1 MNNTKLKNLA
11 ELFKKHAPLYAV
23 GGCVRD
29 YILGIPSGDIDISSS
44 IPASKVREILK
55 DSPFTVQEKD
65 LRMGTIIITCYGFK
79 AEYTTFRTDSY
90 IEGKG
95 THRPE
100 SVTFTEDMKEDA
112 LRRDFACNA
121 LYYDILKDEVVDLVG
136 GKEDIE
142 KKIIRCVT
150 DPRVVFEADGL
161 RILRMARFAAEL
173 GFDIDKETYE
183 IAKEN
188 VWRIKDL
195 SVERILVELDK
206 IFVADTAHG
215 RKFEQD
221 GLISAYA
228 GDGLDGSKG
237 VEGKDE
243 NDIFGN
249 AHLRGLRILDDIGA
263 LDIILPE
270 LTELKGLE
278 QSSKWHLYDAYEH
291 SLQAFRVSTPDI
303 RWAALL
309 HDIGK
314 KKSQEAI
321 GKMYLHASMGADI
334 AQDICTRLKFPKIR
348 TREICALVRSH
359 MYDLD
364 GNTGE
369 GKLKWFIA
377 ERAKIMPQL
386 LKLRAADAFASQK
399 VRPES
404 RMEKV
409 FEEMRG
415 KGVPMSIKDL
425 KVNGRDLVD
434 MNYPECERGIAL
446 YELWKDTVMN
456 ESLDDREKALEYLK
470 KKIEREDKN

>member
-1 MNNTKLKNLA
+1 MINTKLKSLA
-11 ELFKKHAPLYAV
+11 EYFKDYAPLYAV

-44 IPASKVREILK
+44 IPASEVREILK
-55 DSPFTVQEKD
+55 GTPFTVQDRD
-65 LRMGTIIITCYGFK
+65 LRMGTIIITSFGFK

-90 IEGKG
+90 SEGSGK
-95 THRPE
+95 HRPDT
-100 SVTFTEDMKEDA
+100 VVFTEDMKEDA

-136 GKEDIE
+136 GQEDI
-142 KKIIRCVT
+142 KKKVVRCVT
-150 DPRVVFEADGL
+150 DPREVFEADGL

-173 GFDIDKETYE
+173 GFDIEKETYKV
-183 IAKEN
+183 AKEN

-215 RKFEQD
+215 RKFEAD
-221 GLISAYA
+221 GFLSPYA

-249 AHLRGLRILDDIGA
+249 AHLHGLRILDDIGA

-270 LTELKGLE
+270 LTEMKGLQ
-278 QSSKWHLYDAYEH
+278 QSLKWHLYDAYEH
-291 SLQAFRVSTPDI
+291 SLEAFRVSTPDI

-314 KKSQEAI
+314 KKSQDKY
-321 GKMYLHASMGADI
+321 GNMHMHATIGADI
-334 AQDICTRLKFPKIR
+334 AQDICVRLRFPKTR
-348 TREICALVRSH
+348 TRDICALIRSH

-364 GNTGE
+364 EQTGE
-369 GKLKWFIA
+369 GKLRWFIA

-386 LKLRAADAFASQK
+386 LELRAADAFASQK
-399 VRPES
+399 VRPEF
-404 RMEKV
+404 RLQKV
-409 FEEMRG
+409 FEEMKER
-415 KGVPMSIKDL
+415 GVPMSIKDL

-434 MNYPECERGIAL
+434 MNYPECERGMAL
-446 YELWKDTVMN
+446 YELWRDTVMN
-456 ESLDDREKALEYLK
+456 ESLNDREKALEYLK
-470 KKIEREDKN
+470 KKINKRG